1 MISDDVVLLQD
12 GRYEQKIQ
20 VDRRRLEAM
29 ITGVPATE
37 TGFIFINAEDF
48 FNKVKQYSGAE
59 VCWPSQL
66 KIGAKTK
73 KDPFVKVIGTIDEI
87 EMAKKYINATL
98 QVKKERVTLK
108 MEIHHSIHSHIIGKA
123 GRGIQQ
129 VMRSTGCHIHF
140 PDSNKYT
147 DSANKSDQVSISGPP
162 LNIENARK
170 HLRAISPLV
179 LTFDL
184 PWIFPKEPE
193 VTRFPSEV
201 VLTLRAVT
209 PTLYSCVLRA
219 NAGDDLII
227 LQAINVIMAQFH
239 VPEEF
244 PLTVRTTFNVKE
256 DMLQILRSGED
267 SQRYDLANK
276 ILRKV

>member
-73 KDPFVKVIGTIDEI
+73 KDPFVKVIGTLEEIDR
-87 EMAKKYINATL
+87 AKKYISGTL
-98 QVKKERVTLK
+98 QVKKERATLK
-108 MEIHHSIHSHIIGKA
+108 MDIHHSIHSHIIGKA

-129 VMRSTGCHIHF
+129 VMRATGCHIHF

-147 DSANKSDQVSISGPP
+147 
-162 LNIENARK
+162 
-170 HLRAISPLV
+170 
-179 LTFDL
+179 
-184 PWIFPKEPE
+184 
-193 VTRFPSEV
+193 
-201 VLTLRAVT
+201 
-209 PTLYSCVLRA
+209 
-219 NAGDDLII
+219 
-227 LQAINVIMAQFH
+227 
-239 VPEEF
+239 
-244 PLTVRTTFNVKE
+244 
-256 DMLQILRSGED
+256 
-267 SQRYDLANK
+267 
-276 ILRKV
+276 